1 MKWIPATIF
10 LLRRWSLVTNMS
22 VPATAAQASWMAS
35 GARIARRISENR
47 GAARRSNGKTVAADG
62 LFVAAHQGR
71 ISLFR
76 EFDEKFAERERRRQQ
91 FVAALEHPAAQR
103 CDPVRLCAAFHQIHE
118 KVRVLE
124 DLAYLYVPLSRST

>member
-35 GARIARRISENR
+35 GTRIERSRRISANR
-47 GAARRSNGKTVAADG
+47 GAARRSKGKTVAADG
-62 LFVAAHQGR
+62 RFVAAHQGR

-76 EFDEKFAERERRRQQ
+76 GFDEKLAERER
-91 FVAALEHPAAQR
+91 
-103 CDPVRLCAAFHQIHE
+103 
-118 KVRVLE
+118 
-124 DLAYLYVPLSRST
+124 